1 MFDFSMPMKS
11 HFTPPRPLCLLM
23 ALALCTPF
31 SIAYAADTQSKPATI
46 TATKNGTQMNDIP
59 PRLQWEANYGYCG
72 ETALISAG
80 LYYGQYVS
88 QFDARAIASP
98 NTKQSKRGSQLLL
111 GVNDGAAAAQMRLK
125 AVEWDSVTTPNANKF
140 LAWVKGNV
148 VSGYP
153 VIISVYEN
161 FSQFENEDGGAGDD
175 EYDHIVPV
183 IGVSSTQPVTEPAT
197 YYADDV
203 IAFSDNGL
211 WSPDGKPKYLYRFK
225 FGAFQANR
233 EEANDE
239 SRPVYSLP
247 SGVKNYGVAITGIID
262 GDGKTLP
269 VRLKTDVN
277 EEKPAMGEGSNTRP
291 ASAKINLTV
300 TVSGLKPDVEYNL
313 YRYDSFDNVPE
324 SDFNA
329 KASKAKKHWK
339 VKIKDGATYV
349 LKETIGSDQVA
360 VYRAVPATAP

>member
-1 MFDFSMPMKS
+1 MFDLNMRMKS
-11 HFTPPRPLCLLM
+11 HLPPSGPRCLLM
-23 ALALCTPF
+23 ALALCGPF
-31 SIAYAADTQSKPATI
+31 SIAHAADTRPNSADMN
-46 TATKNGTQMNDIP
+46 ATKNGSHMNDIP

-98 NTKQSKRGSQLLL
+98 NAKQSKRGSQLLL

-161 FSQFENEDGGAGDD
+161 FSKFENEDGGAGDD

-183 IGVSSTQPVTEPAT
+183 IGVSSTKSLTEPAA

-203 IAFSDNGL
+203 ITFSDNGL

-225 FGAFQANR
+225 FAAFQANR

-239 SRPVYSLP
+239 SRPAYSLP
-247 SGVKNYGVAITGIID
+247 SGTKNYGVTITGVID
-262 GDGKTLP
+262 RDGKTLP
-269 VRLKTDVN
+269 VRLTTDVN
-277 EEKPAMGEGSNTRP
+277 EEKPAMGEGSNDRP
-291 ASAKINLTV
+291 ASANVNLTV
-300 TVSGLKPDVEYNL
+300 TVSGLKPGEHYNL

-324 SDFNA
+324 SGFNA
-329 KASKAKKHWK
+329 KATKAQKHWEID
-339 VKIKDGATYV
+339 IKDGSTYR
-349 LKETIGSDQVA
+349 LKETIRSDQVA
-360 VYRAVPATAP
+360 VYRAVPVTAP